1 MNHPLSDSG
10 RAAEALWDIQSG
22 FLRKAA
28 YLQFSLAT
36 LGFESGVRQWQL
48 LNALVERNELVAGQ
62 KEVAESFQPR
72 FAAIVREAADNLRIA
87 GAAFADWVFT
97 TYGFKPARPSP
108 AARTRSRPIPQRVRR
123 RKSG

>member
-72 FAAIVREAADNLRIA
+72 FEAILREAADNLRIA
-87 GAAFADWVFT
+87 SAAFADWMFST
-97 TYGFKPARPSP
+97 GGLKPARPPP